1 RFLPGHLIAWSD
13 DHEYPAVALML
24 EQDCKQPLRL
34 ALNIDVI
41 PFGAR
46 DGHLGDILR
55 HLRDRLQAKVLFAP
69 AVDIVEQAA
78 DRAAEGC
85 YADFGV
91 AGLESVSQA
100 EDVAA
105 APVLLLPVCGD
116 LVLRHAQGR
125 ASPLNLRGL

>member
-55 HLRDRLQAKVLFAP
+55 NLRDRLQAKVLFAP
-69 AVDIVEQAA
+69 AIDIVEQAA

-91 AGLESVSQA
+91 AGLECLA
-100 EDVAA
+100 
-105 APVLLLPVCGD
+105 G
-116 LVLRHAQGR
+116 GR
-125 ASPLNLRGL
+125 RRRGAGPSSSSLRGSGTPARSRPRFASQP